1 LRFNRAVARLY
12 ELTNGIQ
19 AFRSGGHGSAAD
31 LWALREALETLVLLI
46 APMMPHLAEEAW
58 LHLAGAPSALVVDTP
73 WPVADA
79 SLAREN
85 EITIA
90 VQFNGK
96 RRAEMAIAPGT
107 SAADLEARALALEP
121 IKKALGGK
129 PARKVIVVPD
139 RIVNVVG

>member
-1 LRFNRAVARLY
+1 
-12 ELTNGIQ
+12 
-19 AFRSGGHGSAAD
+19 
-31 LWALREALETLVLLI
+31 
-46 APMMPHLAEEAW
+46 MPHLAEEAW
-58 LHLAGAPSALVVDTP
+58 EQLGHKVLVIDTA
-73 WPVADA
+73 WPVADPA
-79 SLAREN
+79 LVRET

-96 RRAEMAIAPGT
+96 RRAELAIAPGT

-129 PARKVIVVPD
+129 PARRVIVVPD